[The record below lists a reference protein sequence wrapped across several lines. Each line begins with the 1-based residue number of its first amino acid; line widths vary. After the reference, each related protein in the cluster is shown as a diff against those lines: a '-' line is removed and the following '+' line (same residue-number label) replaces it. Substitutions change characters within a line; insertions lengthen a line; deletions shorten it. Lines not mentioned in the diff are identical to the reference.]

1 MVGRRKSRVRP
12 PQSGVR
18 NRVKILRT
26 EFLPRA
32 FAGARFLM
40 LLHEARKSRSDN
52 APGEAV
58 SNNVMSR
65 TRFLDFKEAVT

>member
-1 MVGRRKSRVRP
+1 M
-12 PQSGVR
+12 
-18 NRVKILRT
+18 KILRT